1 MLSIYYFCLI
11 LGGIFIALSALSG
24 IDGVD
29 FDHYFDCDLEINQSR
44 RLWLPF
50 FNLKFWTFGIGFFGL
65 TGVLLSRIQPP
76 LLPTNITII
85 SLVIGLFCGI
95 AISLVMRSLSYRQV
109 NSLVRSNDLVGII
122 GIVEI
127 PFDQNSKG
135 KVKLTVKSSQLY
147 LMAYTQ
153 ESRLFAKGEEV
164 LVVGME
170 NNKLWVVG
178 SDQMAQLPE

>member
-1 MLSIYYFCLI
+1 MLTIYYFCLI

-24 IDGVD
+24 IDGVE
-29 FDHYFDCDLEINQSR
+29 FDHHFDCDLEINQSR

-76 LLPTNITII
+76 LLPTTINII
-85 SLVIGLFCGI
+85 SLIIGLLCGI
-95 AISLVMRSLSYRQV
+95 VISLIMRSLGNRQV
-109 NSLVRSNDLVGII
+109 NSLVRSHDLVGII

-127 PFDQNSKG
+127 PFDQDSKG
-135 KVKLTVKSSQLY
+135 KVKLTVKNSDIY

-153 ESRLFAKGEEV
+153 ENRSFAKGEEV

-170 NNKLWVVG
+170 NNKLWVVA
-178 SDQMAQLPE
+178 SDQMAKLPE

>member
-1 MLSIYYFCLI
+1 MLTIYYFCLI

-24 IDGVD
+24 IDGVE
-29 FDHYFDCDLEINQSR
+29 FDHHFDCDLEINQSR

-76 LLPTNITII
+76 LLPMSINII
-85 SLVIGLFCGI
+85 SLIIGLLCGTV
-95 AISLVMRSLSYRQV
+95 ISLIMRSLGNRQV
-109 NSLVRSNDLVGII
+109 NSLIRSDDLVGVI

-135 KVKLTVKSSQLY
+135 KVKLTVKNSDIY

-153 ESRLFAKGEEV
+153 ENRPFEKGEAV

-170 NNKLWVVG
+170 NNKLWVVA